1 MNITIIRDFHLIV
14 RPKVKTISEVVFG
27 ESEWLSFWILN
38 VWLFWILI
46 VGLLVVQL
54 QLLEVN
60 GHWNSQ
66 YQSEMQVMPM
76 ATLHKMF
83 YTLKVSDPIR
93 MSDLEHKAGISIDA
107 KLVDVARAGVVNT

>member
-1 MNITIIRDFHLIV
+1 
-14 RPKVKTISEVVFG
+14 
-27 ESEWLSFWILN
+27 
-38 VWLFWILI
+38 
-46 VGLLVVQL
+46 
-54 QLLEVN
+54 
-60 GHWNSQ
+60 
-66 YQSEMQVMPM
+66 MQIMPM

>member
-1 MNITIIRDFHLIV
+1 MNITIIRDLHLIV

-27 ESEWLSFWILN
+27 ESEWLS
-38 VWLFWILI
+38 FWILI

-107 KLVDVARAGVVNT
+107 KLVDVARAGVVDT